1 MRRETCCFTGH
12 RNLPVEQLS
21 AISSLLDNTI
31 AELIGY
37 GIVDFACGGARGFD
51 TLAARS
57 VLRARAAC
65 PFLRLLLIL
74 PCRDQTRGWPP
85 EDAAAYAEILAQ
97 ADAVS
102 YIADR
107 YRPGCMQ
114 ERNRRLVDESAWCV
128 SWLTDQS
135 GGAAYTV
142 SYARRQGLSIRNLP
156 DRL

>member
-12 RNLPVEQLS
+12 RNLPAEHLP
-21 AISSLLDNTI
+21 AIPSLLDDTV
-31 AELIGY
+31 AELIGR

-51 TLAARS
+51 TLAAQS

-65 PFLRLLLIL
+65 PYLRLLLFL
-74 PCRDQTRGWPP
+74 PCRDQTRGWPSK
-85 EDAAAYAEILAQ
+85 DAAVYVDILAQ

-102 YIADR
+102 YVADR

-114 ERNRRLVDESAWCV
+114 ERNRRLVDESSWCV
-128 SWLTDQS
+128 SWLTRQA
-135 GGAAYTV
+135 GGTAYTV
-142 SYARRQGLSIRNLP
+142 SYARRQGLAIRNLP